1 MNSDAVRVL
10 AKVAPLK
17 FSMEAAMTRDKVN
30 EVPKLHKVTMKQ
42 LIVDLR
48 KLENATQDT
57 VSNQKVLNLEVDEV
71 PIKCKEA
78 QSHFSMFSGILHS
91 LG

>member
-17 FSMEAAMTRDKVN
+17 FSMEAALKRDKVS
-30 EVPKLHKVTMKQ
+30 EVPKTHRKKMKE
-42 LIVDLR
+42 LIGELR
-48 KLENATQDT
+48 KLETAAQDT
-57 VSNQKVLNLEVDEV
+57 VSNQKVLKVEMDEV
-71 PIKCKEA
+71 PKTCKGA
-78 QSHFSMFSGILHS
+78 QSHFSMFSGILNS

>member
-10 AKVAPLK
+10 AKVASLK
-17 FSMEAAMTRDKVN
+17 FSMEAALTRDKVK
-30 EVPKLHKVTMKQ
+30 EVPKVHRLKMKQ

-48 KLENATQDT
+48 KLENAAQDT
-57 VSNQKVLNLEVDEV
+57 VSNQKVLNLEMDEV
-71 PIKCKEA
+71 PIKRKEA
-78 QSHFSMFSGILHS
+78 QSHFSVFSGILNS

>member
-17 FSMEAAMTRDKVN
+17 FSMEAAMKRDKVN
-30 EVPKLHKVTMKQ
+30 QVPKVHRKKMKQ
-42 LIVDLR
+42 LIGELR
-48 KLENATQDT
+48 KLETAAQDT
-57 VSNQKVLNLEVDEV
+57 VSNQKVLNLDMDEV

-78 QSHFSMFSGILHS
+78 QSHFNLFSGILNS